1 MHDGSFFYKGLFS
14 RSLLDFLAQGL
25 NQQTCFINKILPI
38 YSASLIQ
45 RTFLGYVK
53 MYFVAN
59 CTLYQGFTI
68 LALEML
74 P

>member
-1 MHDGSFFYKGLFS
+1 MFAEHLIG
-14 RSLLDFLAQGL
+14 Q
-25 NQQTCFINKILPI
+25 NKII

>member
-1 MHDGSFFYKGLFS
+1 MQEKRCIEVRCIKEALH
-14 RSLLDFLAQGL
+14 
-25 NQQTCFINKILPI
+25 
-38 YSASLIQ
+38 SASLIQ
-45 RTFLGYVK
+45 RTFLGYLK

>member
-1 MHDGSFFYKGLFS
+1 MQFTMCSNAQHGHVILFS
-14 RSLLDFLAQGL
+14 FVSFL
-25 NQQTCFINKILPI
+25 